1 MEFAGDPE
9 AVARD
14 EDTVEDDRGAA
25 GVMRDALGLERRLA
39 GAAPEVARLA
49 AAAAQ
54 LEDVVVDRGRGD
66 ERPETVAARDEV
78 LALEELERL
87 AQRHERHGEAL
98 RELALIV
105 EPGAGRERATPD
117 PFAQRLGDAVVAW
130 DPTDSLR
137 VRGDTVHRASVF

>member
-49 AAAAQ
+49 ATEAHRRDGLVRAHDDDAELE
-54 LEDVVVDRGRGD
+54 LEDLVQRRPREIGPHHLVAGQGRRTAPPGTASRRARPWPRDPRRSGAAGGCRSRSRAQRRTSRDRG
-66 ERPETVAARDEV
+66 
-78 LALEELERL
+78 
-87 AQRHERHGEAL
+87 
-98 RELALIV
+98 
-105 EPGAGRERATPD
+105 GA
-117 PFAQRLGDAVVAW
+117 
-130 DPTDSLR
+130 
-137 VRGDTVHRASVF
+137 